1 MVYSACVTWFQDWV
15 AANPPTLLDE
25 LDLHAW
31 MEQEMKGATQVFLQ
45 EGFHSKR
52 ARNDA
57 LLILRSLYYEY
68 YLFERDRNL
77 AKIQARADPVTR
89 LPALPQSAQKSA
101 AWHAESREML
111 SGHEFGPV
119 CVGSP
124 AEFTAT
130 VSKKCQPL
138 GFVEEDAGESATVFL
153 TSEEG
158 NLSAFKWGWRYEP
171 VARDLFEATLAGGTV
186 FDGLGRV
193 RHPTLP
199 RLGASP
205 DGLIMSGKKQ
215 GRLLEIKC
223 PPTRTLDGKVPIRY
237 YAQMQLQAEVCDVE
251 AVEYVEVQFAAK
263 AKDQCS
269 PEILKGVKKQ
279 APWMGVVAVVAE
291 SLDALP
297 ASYQYAYSPLFP
309 ATAEGYA
316 QTMAWAPDHGIAL
329 ELSVWIVKDWY
340 HQTVPRNRRWWA
352 DVGYPGYLRF
362 WETVDAARKDGRFRA
377 KLLCDD
383 DSSAEEEGPQV
394 GPSQESTIPDP
405 AALRKRSAL
414 LRDDSSDDDE
424 GSVSAITAATAMPA
438 ETAENA
444 PTVPDTATG
453 ADAAATAV
461 AEGAAE
467 SVAETDETKASDS
480 PPAADSSA

>member
-1 MVYSACVTWFQDWV
+1 MVYSACVAWFQDWIE
-15 AANPPTLLDE
+15 ANPPTLVDE
-25 LDLHAW
+25 LDLHEW

-45 EGFHSKR
+45 EGFRSKR

-68 YLFERDRNL
+68 YLFERERYIAAL
-77 AKIQARADPVTR
+77 RANPDPVVR

-130 VSKKCQPL
+130 VAKKCQSI

-158 NLSAFKWGWRYEP
+158 TLSAFKWGWRYEP
-171 VARDLFEATLAGGTV
+171 VARDLFEAILAEGKV

-205 DGLIMSGKKQ
+205 DGLIMTGPKQ

-223 PPTRTLDGKVPIRY
+223 PPTRVLDGKVPIRY
-237 YAQMQLQAEVCDVE
+237 YAQMQLQAEVCGVE
-251 AVEYVEVQFAAK
+251 AVEYVEVQFSAK
-263 AKDQCS
+263 PKAQCT
-269 PEILKGVKKQ
+269 PEILQKSHRR

-291 SLDALP
+291 SVDALP
-297 ASYQYAYSPLFP
+297 ASYRYVYSPLFP
-309 ATAEGYA
+309 ATAEGYV
-316 QTMAWAPDHGIAL
+316 QTMEWAPEGIAL
-329 ELSVWIVKDWY
+329 ELSVWIVKDWF
-340 HQTVPRNRRWWA
+340 HQTVPRNYRWWK
-352 DVGYPGYLRF
+352 DVGYPGYVRF
-362 WETVDAARKDGRFRA
+362 WETVDAARKDGRF
-377 KLLCDD
+377 K
-383 DSSAEEEGPQV
+383 P
-394 GPSQESTIPDP
+394 T
-405 AALRKRSAL
+405 L
-414 LRDDSSDDDE
+414 LRDDESSVGGEEERPDPVADDVSLSNSKRPSLLRDESSPE
-424 GSVSAITAATAMPA
+424 GSIADAG
-438 ETAENA
+438 ETAENNRASLDAAVVTDA
-444 PTVPDTATG
+444 PTTA
-453 ADAAATAV
+453 AV
-461 AEGAAE
+461 EGAAE
-467 SVAETDETKASDS
+467 SVAETTETKASDS
-480 PPAADSSA
+480 PTVPDSSA